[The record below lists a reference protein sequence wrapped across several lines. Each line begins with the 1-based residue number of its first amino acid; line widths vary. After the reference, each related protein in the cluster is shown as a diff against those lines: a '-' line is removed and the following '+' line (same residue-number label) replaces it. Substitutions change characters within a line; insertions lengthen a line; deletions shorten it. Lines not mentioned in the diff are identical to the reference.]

1 MIVRFKVNMMFRF
14 GGAITVPVEEYYAA
28 KVDHP

>member
-1 MIVRFKVNMMFRF
+1 MTNIILLDWF
-14 GGAITVPVEEYYAA
+14 GGAITVPLEEYYAA